1 MRARLIHALGWLV
14 ASVAV
19 SAAPVTWFRPE
30 QPGAAPAVV
39 QLAADDGVAL
49 RYSDALRARGFAYA
63 NWRADRFT
71 ANAWSELLRSSDA
84 LDGSRIALVASGKQ
98 AADAMHLLAAAAPQ
112 SLNLR
117 GLVLRVDEDTRWPAS
132 LASVNRW
139 PSMLLTYAAAHPQA
153 RASAFALAQQARA
166 AGAQVWVQPA
176 TNDDAAAVAGWL
188 AALEVKRA
196 RRFEDALVDAY
207 RGDRHDALVSALNKV
222 APRDGED
229 PVLAQV
235 ADAETG
241 QPVALMLDAQGR
253 ILRSSAGAIV
263 PEFDARG
270 ALAAVFGDDDIA
282 LRIGPAAAQTL
293 LHPETAAQV
302 QVLPTTI
309 ATNEGARSLLM
320 LRHADGSYAWF
331 DLHDTRGIRALM
343 ASDSASDHGRVW
355 WALMDAADA
364 RGSRL
369 LRIKLQSGDPRRG
382 LWWDPSHPGHAL
394 DVQPIQGGHS
404 LVFATFDEVGQ
415 SRWLLASGRITQG
428 RFVASKDGL
437 QLMRRDPALSA
448 PKPDPRNAARIAVDF
463 SIDARHPACSGRKA
477 QATQLALLTVSD
489 ARGTLSWCIEPVS
502 LPAGVPDADVNGTWY
517 GGANDS
523 GWGLTIVASGQAET
537 RLTSAMLYY
546 HDAEGWPRWAMGAAR
561 AGEGGAVLA
570 MHDYLQS
577 CIGCSHPT
585 LSARPLGELRLRASG
600 WCAQPELRAAF
611 ELTEDVNRSFLRDE
625 TGLQRVTE
633 ARCH

>member
-1 MRARLIHALGWLV
+1 MLGWLV

-19 SAAPVTWFRPE
+19 SAAPVTWFRPSA
-30 QPGAAPAVV
+30 PGAAPAVV
-39 QLAADDGVAL
+39 QLAADDGVAS

-63 NWRADRFT
+63 NWRADRF
-71 ANAWSELLRSSDA
+71 AVDAWSELLRSGDA
-84 LDGSRIALVASGKQ
+84 LDGSRIAIVASGKQ
-98 AADAMHLLAAAAPQ
+98 AADAMSLLAAAAPQ
-112 SLNLR
+112 SPNLR

-132 LASVNRW
+132 LASVARW
-139 PSMLLTYAAAHPQA
+139 PSMLLTYVAAQPQA
-153 RASAFALAQQARA
+153 RASAFALAQRARA

-176 TNDDAAAVAGWL
+176 TSDDAAAVAGWL

-196 RRFEDALVDAY
+196 RRFEDATVDAY
-207 RGDRHDALVSALNKV
+207 RGDRHDVLAGALAKL
-222 APRDGED
+222 APRDDDD
-229 PVLAQV
+229 PVLARI

-241 QPVALMLDAQGR
+241 QPMALTLDAQGR
-253 ILRSSAGAIV
+253 ILRSLAGTVV

-282 LRIGPAAAQTL
+282 LRIGPAATRNL
-293 LHPETAAQV
+293 LHPETGAQV
-302 QVLPTTI
+302 HVLPTTI
-309 ATNEGARSLLM
+309 ATSEGAHSLLM

-331 DLHDTRGIRALM
+331 DLHDARGIRALM
-343 ASDSASDHGRVW
+343 ASDLASDHGRVW
-355 WALMDAADA
+355 WVLMDAADA
-364 RGSRL
+364 RGSRV
-369 LRIKLQSGDPRRG
+369 LRVKLQSGDPRRG
-382 LWWDPSHPGHAL
+382 LWWDPGHPGHAL

-404 LVFATFDEVGQ
+404 LVFATFDDVGQ
-415 SRWLLASGRITQG
+415 SRWLLASGRIVQG
-428 RFVASKDGL
+428 RFAAGKEGL

-448 PKPDPRNAARIAVDF
+448 PKPDPHLAARIAVDF
-463 SIDARHPACSGRKA
+463 SIDARHPACAARKA
-477 QATQLALLTVSD
+477 QATQLALLTVVD
-489 ARGTLSWCIEPVS
+489 ARGTLNWCIEPVS

-523 GWGLTIVASGQAET
+523 GWGLTVVASGEADT

-546 HDAEGWPRWAMGAAR
+546 HDADGWPRWAMGAAR
-561 AGEGGAVLA
+561 AGEGGAVLV

-577 CIGCSHPT
+577 CIGCADSK
-585 LSARPLGELRLRASG
+585 LSARPLGELRLRAGG

-611 ELTEDVNRSFLRDE
+611 ALAGDATRVFVRDE